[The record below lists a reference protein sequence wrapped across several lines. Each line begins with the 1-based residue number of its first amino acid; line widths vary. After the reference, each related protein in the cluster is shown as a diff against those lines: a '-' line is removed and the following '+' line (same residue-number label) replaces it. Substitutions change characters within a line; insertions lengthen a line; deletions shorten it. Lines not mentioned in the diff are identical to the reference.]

1 MEKTFYCVMSEFYDD
16 GRVKAAMFSRKCQGK
31 PHDSFRES
39 FRMDAYRDWFDA
51 REEAE
56 AFLIEA
62 KEEGR
67 TA

>member
-1 MEKTFYCVMSEFYDD
+1 MKTYYCVMTEFYSD
-16 GRVKAAMFSRKCQGK
+16 GTVNAAMVSRKCQGK
-31 PHDSFRES
+31 PRDSFRES
-39 FRMDAYRDWFDA
+39 FRMDAYRDWFDT